1 MKFFLYILEAAL
13 IAMAIAALVAVKR
26 EEARAAA
33 ELESARAARV
43 EMMGGAL

>member
-1 MKFFLYILEAAL
+1 MKFFLYVLE
-13 IAMAIAALVAVKR
+13 AALVAVKR

>member
-1 MKFFLYILEAAL
+1 MKYVLYVLEAAL